1 MIDVKFYHTNSPNN
15 KIGKTLNDENI
26 MSCAF
31 KGNCDIL
38 NPVVVVKNDNFFDY
52 NYCYIEQFK
61 RYYFIDDI
69 EILPNDVYKL
79 TLKVDVLDSYKDSI
93 LKNYVHVT
101 RKENSNLYG
110 ANINTLETTTIKNYK
125 FNSIFKL
132 RKTFVLVTSIG
143 GYKE

>member
-15 KIGKTLNDENI
+15 KLGKTLSDENI
-26 MSCAF
+26 ISCAF

-38 NPVVVVKNDNFFDY
+38 NPIIVVKSDSFFDY

-61 RYYFIDDI
+61 RYYFINDV
-69 EILPNDVYKL
+69 EILPNNVYTL

-101 RKENSNLYG
+101 RKENSNLLG
-110 ANINTLETTTIKNYK
+110 ANISTLESTTIKNYK

-132 RKTFVLVTSIG
+132 RKTFTLVTSIG